1 MIEQKPAA
9 APPCWGRQ
17 YDETDRECMHQC
29 EHRLSC
35 KSAFQRSTHPGT
47 VSLPMFPPQP
57 QPFWPGVPQAQPS
70 TPSLPAFPGITQ
82 PYQQTVR
89 LGQPSPAPA
98 FPSSLQYPQYQPQ
111 VPQLPTPPAFQHP
124 QVPTPVIPSTA
135 AAIVQQVL
143 HTPYF
148 MQYYSPYPGETVF
161 QRLAKHMLL
170 RLGQILFQEFS
181 NFLGLWRWPPS
192 AQPSK

>member
-1 MIEQKPAA
+1 MIEQKPAN

-17 YDETDRECMHQC
+17 YDENDRECMHQC

-35 KSAFQRSTHPGT
+35 KSAFQRNTHPGT
-47 VSLPMFPPQP
+47 ASLPMYPQPPQS
-57 QPFWPGVPQAQPS
+57 FWPGVPQTQPS
-70 TPSLPAFPGITQ
+70 TPSLPIFPGITQ
-82 PYQQTVR
+82 PYPQQPVR
-89 LGQPSPAPA
+89 IGQPAQAPT

-111 VPQLPTPPAFQHP
+111 LPTPPAFQP
-124 QVPTPVIPSTA
+124 PSVPTPAIPQQMAT
-135 AAIVQQVL
+135 IVQQTL
-143 HTPYF
+143 HSPYF